1 MTNIQLS
8 FTTWLNNT
16 TFHNGGMHDV
26 QNSQAMLE
34 YGVYELAHFSFISF
48 YFYLY
53 FMVPTVFLK
62 LYKFLDCFSLMSLTV
77 VFQSL

>member
-1 MTNIQLS
+1 M
-8 FTTWLNNT
+8 
-16 TFHNGGMHDV
+16 